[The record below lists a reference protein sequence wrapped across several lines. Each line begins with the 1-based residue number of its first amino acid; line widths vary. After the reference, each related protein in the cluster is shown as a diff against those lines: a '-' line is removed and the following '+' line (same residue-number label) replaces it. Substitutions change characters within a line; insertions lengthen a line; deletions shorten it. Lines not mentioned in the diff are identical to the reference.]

1 MTMLKNAI
9 PMTDNDAA
17 MVIGG
22 ASKTYYVIKR
32 GDTLTRIAHRYGTT
46 VKKLMDM
53 NHQITNANL
62 IHTGAT
68 IRVS

>member
-9 PMTDNDAA
+9 PMTDDDAA

-22 ASKTYYVIKR
+22 ATYYVIKH

-46 VKKLMDM
+46 VKHLMSM
-53 NHQITNANL
+53 NHQIKNANL
-62 IHTGAT
+62 IHTGAK
-68 IRVS
+68 IRVA

>member
-9 PMTDNDAA
+9 LLNDDGA
-17 MVIGG
+17 MQVIGV
-22 ASKTYYVIKR
+22 ATYYKTKR

-46 VKKLMDM
+46 VKHLMAM

-62 IHTGAT
+62 IHTGVT
-68 IRVS
+68 IRVK

>member
-9 PMTDNDAA
+9 PMTDDDAA
-17 MVIGG
+17 QVIGG
-22 ASKTYYVIKR
+22 ANYYVVKH

-46 VKKLMDM
+46 VKKLMNL

-62 IHTGAT
+62 IRTGAV